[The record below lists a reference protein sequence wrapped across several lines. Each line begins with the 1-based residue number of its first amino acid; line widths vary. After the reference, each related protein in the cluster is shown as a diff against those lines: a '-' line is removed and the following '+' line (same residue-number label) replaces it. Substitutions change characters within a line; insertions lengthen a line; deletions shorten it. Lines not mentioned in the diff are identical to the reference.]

1 MKPQLSIL
9 ALALSVSLFAGDKY
23 PVQKSMAPA
32 EVQAEL
38 VKAKGEKSDNAF
50 MKSWKAADLKDF
62 GLVKWDEDGSKATND
77 CPPSL
82 LSTLRENVGLM
93 NQGRKA
99 GDALTLTV
107 NAYHWKAQTFLTNP
121 VLSVEIILKDKAGK
135 VVFVALDQMK
145 SSQTKAE
152 SLNDSDSQIMGREL
166 LKKLKNGLGI

>member
-1 MKPQLSIL
+1 MKLNLSIL

-23 PVQKSMAPA
+23 PVQNSIAPA

-38 VKAKGEKSDNAF
+38 AKAKGEKSDTTF
-50 MKSWKAADLKDF
+50 MKVWKSADLKDF

-82 LSTLRENVGLM
+82 LANLRENVGLL

-99 GDALTLTV
+99 GEPLTITV

-121 VLSVEIILKDKAGK
+121 VLSLEIVLKDKAGK
-135 VVFVALDQMK
+135 VVFVALDQIK
-145 SSQTKAE
+145 SSQSKAE
-152 SLNDSDSQIMGREL
+152 SLTDSDSQIMGREL